1 VLWVAFLNQ
10 INIYKISFEDGS
22 HQLLRCVVVE
32 DFNEHITCLDI
43 VRKDAGYQLS
53 FGGNLGIIYV
63 VNMPVDQNEKE
74 LKVGKMHGHFKSIT
88 ELKYE

>member
-1 VLWVAFLNQ
+1 M
-10 INIYKISFEDGS
+10 
-22 HQLLRCVVVE
+22 VE

-43 VRKDAGYQLS
+43 VTKDKGYQMS

-63 VNMPVDQNEKE
+63 VNVSNDENDKD
-74 LKVGKMHGHFKSIT
+74 LKVGKMHGHFKTIS